1 MYVAA
6 GSNQEHR
13 GLKLTNADKRRAVE
27 MLLGT
32 SYSKWGNEKI
42 GEYIGVSGAF
52 VAKIKDSAPEQTQ
65 HSDPRHHQTFNGD
78 DGQNDVD
85 ENKKEGRDGKF
96 YSPRRQARTASPPAT
111 TSPQSIDGG
120 DWKYVQLA
128 EFLEAEDYIWEAL
141 AERKIT
147 TAGQLFDA
155 LNSGQDPGIQHVDR
169 EALRKQVEQF
179 ANAKESEPYETP
191 AFDWKKYES
200 SFGPVI
206 RGLEQLT
213 RAFPIPKTEHDLA
226 KDLLTKYLLLFGTWK
241 TEYRGR

>member
-1 MYVAA
+1 MSQSVKLKSFEGRAASIPLSSLRLLPELQVREKKEDPDHVEFLAEVINTKKLLPRVKVIYVESGDHVGHLVVDGCHTVRAYIKAGRKKVPCTVRSGTWEEAVYVAA

-96 YSPRRQARTASPPAT
+96 YSPRRQARTASPR
-111 TSPQSIDGG
+111 
-120 DWKYVQLA
+120 V
-128 EFLEAEDYIWEAL
+128 
-141 AERKIT
+141 
-147 TAGQLFDA
+147 
-155 LNSGQDPGIQHVDR
+155 
-169 EALRKQVEQF
+169 
-179 ANAKESEPYETP
+179 
-191 AFDWKKYES
+191 
-200 SFGPVI
+200 
-206 RGLEQLT
+206 
-213 RAFPIPKTEHDLA
+213 
-226 KDLLTKYLLLFGTWK
+226 
-241 TEYRGR
+241 